1 MCTLITS
8 YENPCV
14 EPTQLSY
21 HALFPDCPHYHQL
34 DIMFLCLDIYKWHD
48 TQIITRRP
56 NLTRSCTNDCHNF
69 HYRLIIQ
76 WGIIGWGGGGVIASL
91 IILHTTMRKLGNHL
105 CKTNFVTIKLVPI
118 FSKPTKLCT
127 QTRFMW
133 NFPNMLLGLLVAH
146 LRLLHFMRVN
156 YAMSPN

>member
-1 MCTLITS
+1 MIAIIFTTDSS
-8 YENPCV
+8 YNGESLGEV
-14 EPTQLSY
+14 
-21 HALFPDCPHYHQL
+21 
-34 DIMFLCLDIYKWHD
+34 
-48 TQIITRRP
+48 
-56 NLTRSCTNDCHNF
+56 
-69 HYRLIIQ
+69 
-76 WGIIGWGGGGVIASL
+76 GGVIASL